1 MPVDTK
7 IINARILTLR
17 GIIRCGITIESG
29 KIHRIASETSLP
41 NASETV
47 DIKGQIALPGLIDV
61 HVHLRDLDLSFKE
74 DFHTGTCA
82 AAAGGFTTVL
92 DMPNTKPPTNSLL
105 RLKEKIARAS
115 GRILVNVGFY
125 SDFPKSLGEFNSIK
139 ASGAVAFKVNLFCPT
154 TELDV
159 DDDNVLRSAFKAVAK
174 AKSLVSV
181 HAEDHSLVTELESKF
196 QAARDT
202 SSVAYLKAHPSEAEI
217 RAIERVLKLTKDSHV
232 RVHFAHVSTF
242 KGLKLILKAKQ
253 AGLPVTCE
261 VTPHHLFLTEEDFC
275 RLRGIALMAPPLRT
289 RLDAFRLVSA
299 LKTGQVDLVASDH
312 APHCLDEKMRE
323 NIWEVAP
330 GIPGLETTLPL
341 LLTQFNRGRISLRRV
356 VEVLSEKP
364 GKVFGFK
371 TKGCLKTGYDA
382 DLTIVDLKKKFTI
395 DSSKFYSKAK
405 YSPFDGWEVI
415 GKPVQTWV
423 QGKLIMDDGAIVGD
437 SGTGHVMGVA

>member
-1 MPVDTK
+1 
-7 IINARILTLR
+7 
-17 GIIRCGITIESG
+17 
-29 KIHRIASETSLP
+29 
-41 NASETV
+41 
-47 DIKGQIALPGLIDV
+47 
-61 HVHLRDLDLSFKE
+61 
-74 DFHTGTCA
+74 
-82 AAAGGFTTVL
+82 
-92 DMPNTKPPTNSLL
+92 
-105 RLKEKIARAS
+105 
-115 GRILVNVGFY
+115 
-125 SDFPKSLGEFNSIK
+125 
-139 ASGAVAFKVNLFCPT
+139 
-154 TELDV
+154 
-159 DDDNVLRSAFKAVAK
+159 
-174 AKSLVSV
+174 
-181 HAEDHSLVTELESKF
+181 
-196 QAARDT
+196 
-202 SSVAYLKAHPSEAEI
+202 
-217 RAIERVLKLTKDSHV
+217 
-232 RVHFAHVSTF
+232 
-242 KGLKLILKAKQ
+242 
-253 AGLPVTCE
+253 
-261 VTPHHLFLTEEDFC
+261 
-275 RLRGIALMAPPLRT
+275 
-289 RLDAFRLVSA
+289 VSA

>member
-261 VTPHHLFLTEEDFC
+261 VTPHHLFLTKEDFC